1 MFDKKEG
8 VVMVKIDTIF
18 FLMKK
23 KGVSPKMLSDQTG
36 ISPGNIS
43 DWKSG
48 KSFPKAE
55 ALLKIADYFGVSVD
69 YLLGRKESNS
79 VSAEVTNNNGVIGH
93 INAPTTIKSTSLD
106 NTSLSTQE
114 IDLLRIYRQSDGK
127 TQMKIMQFVYDLD
140 NK

>member
-1 MFDKKEG
+1 MFYERLSILCLKKRIA
-8 VVMVKIDTIF
+8 VSSLVKSLGLSTS
-18 FLMKK
+18 KVTAWK
-23 KGVSPKMLSDQTG
+23 NGTVPKGETL
-36 ISPGNIS
+36 I
-43 DWKSG
+43 
-48 KSFPKAE
+48 
-55 ALLKIADYFGVSVD
+55 KIADYFGVSVD